1 MDHATEEMPDEVN
14 DAASRPHLPAC
25 NPSRPAHRRGAS
37 SLLIRSRMQTVVLAY
52 LLVIMV
58 LGIIALLRAP
68 GADIPQVIASLRGW
82 LEVS

>member
-1 MDHATEEMPDEVN
+1 MDHATEEMPDEVD

-25 NPSRPAHRRGAS
+25 NPSRPAPRRGAS
-37 SLLIRSRMQTVVLAY
+37 SLLAY

-58 LGIIALLRAP
+58 LGTIALLRAP
-68 GADIPQVIASLRGW
+68 EADIPQVIASLRSW